1 MLTCFCR
8 DFMAIIRYLWYRYWT
23 REDDMSE
30 NSNYIDLH
38 LVRTTQGGGGK
49 QPKTWRYFV
58 PCVLLTCQSSL
69 VTSCS
74 IDAHTHTRTSRVFPF
89 PLFLSQPLPGP
100 PDPFQDKTPEP
111 MKLRNWWVN
120 NFVWKMNRSG
130 RGDILL
136 SENTSSSFRGYFLK
150 KKGIFRA
157 STNALVTRHCPRIYR
172 KYVDMI
178 WQSP

>member
-1 MLTCFCR
+1 
-8 DFMAIIRYLWYRYWT
+8 MAIIRYLWYRYWT

-30 NSNYIDLH
+30 NSNYIYIH

-74 IDAHTHTRTSRVFPF
+74 IDAHTHTHFPCFSIPIVLIPTSPW
-89 PLFLSQPLPGP
+89 S

-111 MKLRNWWVN
+111 KKLRNWWVN

-130 RGDILL
+130 GGISCFPKIPHPLL
-136 SENTSSSFRGYFLK
+136 EGTFWKKRNFQSKHQRIGYPTLPENR
-150 KKGIFRA
+150 
-157 STNALVTRHCPRIYR
+157 
-172 KYVDMI
+172 
-178 WQSP
+178 